1 MPVCSARAHH
11 HHTATIG
18 QNEIMMMKR
27 NNILLMLSAMALM
40 VFLAACGGT
49 EPPVLVI
56 PTPVDGTAAAPT
68 IEPTSG
74 AGQPTADPSAIVPTP
89 TLAGPQPTA
98 TLPPPPTVAPP
109 LPTSTAGAQPTTVPP
124 TAAPTATPV
133 ATVGAPG
140 ATEGYRVAFVAA
152 NDTLNVRR
160 QPNANAAVVTRLPS
174 DATGIEVI
182 GEGQTIRGG
191 SAWLP
196 VETSAGDGWVNSRF
210 LTEAI
215 SRETFCADPAV
226 NDLFIKLREAIEE
239 EDGKLMRELIH
250 PERGLRLRVN
260 WWNDEVL
267 IAGEDVQTIFRAQK
281 KYEWGTEDGSG
292 EEIRGSFSDIMLPRL
307 ERDLLGATVWGCD
320 EGVFGGTAGATVL
333 PDGYEAVHYY
343 SAHRAAP
350 AEQELD
356 WGTWLI
362 GVERWEGSYYL
373 SYLVHYRWEI

>member
-1 MPVCSARAHH
+1 MNKYKQSIAARGVGA
-11 HHTATIG
+11 TALLAF
-18 QNEIMMMKR
+18 
-27 NNILLMLSAMALM
+27 ILI
-40 VFLAACGGT
+40 LAACGGN

-56 PTPVDGTAAAPT
+56 PTPVDGTAAPSG
-68 IEPTSG
+68 EPTTIV
-74 AGQPTADPSAIVPTP
+74 GQPTADPSAIAPTP

-109 LPTSTAGAQPTTVPP
+109 LPTSTAGAQPTAGPS

-133 ATVGAPG
+133 ATVGGPIA
-140 ATEGYRVAFVAA
+140 AEGYRVAFVAA

-160 QPNANAAVVTRLPS
+160 QPNANAAIVTRLPS

-182 GEGQTIRGG
+182 GEGETIRGG
-191 SAWLP
+191 SLWLP
-196 VETSAGDGWVNSRF
+196 VETNAGDGWVNSRF
-210 LTEAI
+210 LTEAV

-226 NDLFIKLREAIEE
+226 ADLLAQLRKAIEE
-239 EDGKLMRELIH
+239 EDGRLMRELIH

-260 WWNDEVL
+260 WWNEEVL
-267 IAGEDVQTIFRAQK
+267 VAGEDVQTIFRAQK

-292 EEIRGSFSDIMLPRL
+292 EEIRGSFSEIMLPRL

-320 EGVFGGTAGATVL
+320 EGVFGGTAGATAL
-333 PDGYEAVHYY
+333 PDGYEAVRYY

-362 GVERWEGSYYL
+362 GVERWEGQYYL